1 MCTRKT
7 KNIRRERT
15 EQRTAFDPVP
25 ASQTVGNV
33 NAEQLVF
40 SFAMF
45 YGAGTITN
53 SRLRIPLAV
62 PELIG
67 ALKGNNEVL

>member
-7 KNIRRERT
+7 KNVGRERT
-15 EQRTAFDPVP
+15 EQRTPFDLVP
-25 ASQTVGNV
+25 ASQTVGIANV
-33 NAEQLVF
+33 EQLGL

-45 YGAGTITN
+45 YRAGTITD
-53 SRLRIPLAV
+53 SRLCIPLAV
-62 PELIG
+62 PEAIG

>member
-1 MCTRKT
+1 MRD
-7 KNIRRERT
+7 RT
-15 EQRTAFDPVP
+15 EQRTVFDPVP
-25 ASQTVGNV
+25 TSQTVGNV
-33 NAEQLVF
+33 NAEQLGF
-40 SFAMF
+40 SCAMF

-67 ALKGNNEVL
+67 ALNGNNEVL